1 VDPQIS
7 AAYAR
12 LIDRHATGR
21 ALGFL
26 LKPAVSVLPLNPA
39 LDRQFPMRAT

>member
-12 LIDRHATGR
+12 LIDRYTTGR

-26 LKPAVSVLPLNPA
+26 GKPAVSVLPLNLA
-39 LDRQFPMRAT
+39 LDRQFPKRAT